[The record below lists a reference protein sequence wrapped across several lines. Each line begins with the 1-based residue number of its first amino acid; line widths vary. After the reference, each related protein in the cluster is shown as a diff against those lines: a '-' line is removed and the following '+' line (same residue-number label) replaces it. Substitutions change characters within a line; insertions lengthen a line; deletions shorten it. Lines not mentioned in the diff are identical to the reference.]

1 MDHAQPVPSPFPWR
15 AATVLAA
22 GIALVEL
29 VALIAIGLAHFAPK
43 STASVARQAAPQPQR
58 THVVRSATPPKAKP
72 IPQIPLRPV
81 SQVRVLVLNGNGVTG
96 AASTAAARLQAQGY
110 RIGGAVDADRHDY
123 ASSMVFFVP
132 GWQKEARR
140 LARSVGIRVVAPID
154 GMRTAQLKGSKL
166 VLLLGR

>member
-22 GIALVEL
+22 GVALVEL
-29 VALIAIGLAHFAPK
+29 VALIAIGLVHFAPK
-43 STASVARQAAPQPQR
+43 ADTVSHEAVAPRKHVQAAKPKPVQVKALPQ
-58 THVVRSATPPKAKP
+58 V
-72 IPQIPLRPV
+72 PLRPV

-96 AASTAAARLQAQGY
+96 AASTAAARLQAEGY
-110 RIGGAVDADRHDY
+110 RVGGAVDADRHDY

-140 LARSVGIRVVAPID
+140 LARSAGIRVVAPID
-154 GMRTAQLKGSKL
+154 GMRPAQLKGSKL